1 MSAKPARP
9 RWRRILALTLAIAA
23 TALAVGIAARGWFL
37 HWQPDRARYPL
48 RGIDVSHHQ
57 GAIDWNSVARDDVA
71 FAYLKASEGGDH
83 RDRRYAFNELDARA
97 AGVAVGAYH
106 FFTFCRTGAEQ
117 AANFLAAAPASVDA
131 LPPAV
136 DLEFGG
142 NCGRRP
148 DAAAMRAELDAFLA
162 PVEAAYAKPA
172 LLYVTPEFFD
182 AYREALPPRP
192 LWRRSILHAPD
203 SRAAWTVWQ
212 YHNRARV
219 EGIDGPV
226 DLNVFEGDAAA
237 FARWRTTAAQRRD
250 PPVGAAQAAT
260 AELPVAAEVSP

>member
-1 MSAKPARP
+1 MTDKRTRR
-9 RWRRILALTLAIAA
+9 RWRRIAMGTFAIAA
-23 TALAVGIAARGWFL
+23 TVLVVGIAARAWFL
-37 HWQPDRARYPL
+37 HWQPDRERYPL

-57 GAIDWNSVARDDVA
+57 GAIDWNEVARNDVA

-83 RDRRYAFNELDARA
+83 RDRRYGENAAGARA
-97 AGVAVGAYH
+97 AGVAAGAYH
-106 FFTFCRTGAEQ
+106 FFTFCRGGAEQ
-117 AANFLAAAPASVDA
+117 AANFLAAAPASADA
-131 LPPAV
+131 LPPAL

-182 AYREALPPRP
+182 AYRDALPPRP

-203 SRAAWTVWQ
+203 SRAAWTLWQ

-219 EGIDGPV
+219 AGIDGPV
-226 DLNVFEGDAAA
+226 DLNVFDGDAAA
-237 FARWRTTAAQRRD
+237 FARWR
-250 PPVGAAQAAT
+250 GAAR
-260 AELPVAAEVSP
+260 

>member
-1 MSAKPARP
+1 MPDKLTLA
-9 RWRRILALTLAIAA
+9 RWRRIARRTLAIAVA
-23 TALAVGIAARGWFL
+23 ALALSIAARWWFL
-37 HWQPDRARYPL
+37 HWQPDRTRYPL

-57 GAIDWNSVARDDVA
+57 GAIDWRAVARDDVA

-83 RDRRYAFNELDARA
+83 RDRRYAANARDARV

-106 FFTFCRTGAEQ
+106 FFTFCRDGGAQ
-117 AANFLAAAPASVDA
+117 AANFLAAAPAAADA

-148 DAAAMRAELDAFLA
+148 DGAAMRAELDAFLA
-162 PVEAAYAKPA
+162 GVEAAYGKPA

-182 AYREALPPRP
+182 AYRAALPSRP
-192 LWRRSILHAPD
+192 LWRRAILRAPD
-203 SRAAWTVWQ
+203 SRAAWTLWQ

-219 EGIDGPV
+219 AGIDGPV
-226 DLNVFEGDAAA
+226 DLNVFDGDAAA
-237 FARWRTTAAQRRD
+237 FARWRDAHAQPRD
-250 PPVGAAQAAT
+250 PPAGAARAAS
-260 AELPVAAEVSP
+260 VQ